1 MSSGE
6 SALAP
11 IVAVGPVRFSPS
23 SFHGTTRLASP
34 KQPVFPV
41 LHIPYDLYKRFR

>member
-1 MSSGE
+1 MSPGD
-6 SALAP
+6 SALGLA
-11 IVAVGPVRFSPS
+11 VAVGPVGFSPS

>member
-1 MSSGE
+1 MSSGD
-6 SALAP
+6 SAPDLGVP
-11 IVAVGPVRFSPS
+11 VGPVRFSPS